1 MPKHTVSPDAQ
12 LETALDEFERAI
24 ADRARCLI
32 EDVRQLLPG
41 AKELVYD
48 AYNAL
53 SISFATSERLSS
65 AFVAVVVYPGQ
76 LNLAFHRGAELADP
90 HGLLLGTGTRI
101 RHVNMDRQTLRDAP
115 LARLVRAA
123 ATRAGFVAGSG
134 RGEVVIKKVYAR
146 RRPRRRPRP
155 RRSR

>member
-1 MPKHTVSPDAQ
+1 MPAKRTVSPDTH
-12 LETALDEFERAI
+12 LETSLDEFEPAVADSARRALERV
-24 ADRARCLI
+24 RAL
-32 EDVRQLLPG
+32 VPG

-53 SISFATSERLSS
+53 SISFSASERLND
-65 AFVAVVVYPGQ
+65 AFVAVVVYPRHV
-76 LNLAFHRGAELADP
+76 NLAFHRGSELDDP
-90 HGLLLGTGTRI
+90 HRLLVGVGARI
-101 RHVNMDRQTLRDAP
+101 RHVDMDRQTLRDTR

-146 RRPRRRPRP
+146 RRPRRPGRPR
-155 RRSR
+155 